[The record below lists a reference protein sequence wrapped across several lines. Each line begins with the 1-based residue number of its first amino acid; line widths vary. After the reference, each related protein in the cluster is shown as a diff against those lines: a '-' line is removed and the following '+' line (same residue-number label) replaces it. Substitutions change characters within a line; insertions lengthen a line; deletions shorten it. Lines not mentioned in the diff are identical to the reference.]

1 MVMVPVL
8 VVMSGAL
15 AFSAFSG
22 TATTNVSATAGYLSW
37 EQSVTSTYTYQHNT
51 VVTNNSKTVATVTTP
66 KSGPNVTDM
75 KLSVS
80 NLAPGNW
87 IVFNITVTNTGS
99 VGLMLSGAT
108 TTTMELNATGVNA
121 PANGLVN
128 DSVSMSDF
136 MYGMPLLPSST
147 SSAGGVGYYYAVTEM
162 PSGSIDNGGSTMY
175 QIFLGLGSGSGNAYQ
190 ESSFTLNV
198 GITVTSDP

>member
-51 VVTNNSKTVATVTTP
+51 VVTNNSTDVGTVTTP

-75 KLSVS
+75 ELSVS

-87 IVFNITVTNTGS
+87 IVFNITVMNTGS
-99 VGLMLSGAT
+99 VGLELSGAT
-108 TTTMELNATGVNA
+108 ITTMETSGL
-121 PANGLVN
+121 ANS
-128 DSVSMSDF
+128 SVSASDF
-136 MYGMPLLPSST
+136 VYGMALSST
-147 SSAGGVGYYYAVTEM
+147 SSKLVGYYYNVTEM
-162 PSGSIDNGGSTMY
+162 PSGSINHGGSTMY
-175 QIFLGLGSGSGNAYQ
+175 QIFLGLGSNSGNAYQ